1 MFFLM
6 QPPAGGQS
14 TIWDILTP
22 FIIVFFIMWLLV
34 IRPQR
39 KEQKKREEML
49 LALKKGDRVVT
60 NAGIIGKVVKIKEE
74 KVEIKVDESNDTKIT
89 FLRSAILN
97 VVEDKEKEDEKK

>member
-6 QPPAGGQS
+6 QPPGGQS
-14 TIWDILTP
+14 NIWDILTP

-49 LALKKGDRVVT
+49 LTLKKGDRVIT

-97 VVEDKEKEDEKK
+97 VMEEKEKEEEKK

>member
-6 QPPAGGQS
+6 QPPNGGQS
-14 TIWDILTP
+14 NIWDILAP

-39 KEQKKREEML
+39 KEQKKREDML
-49 LALKKGDRVVT
+49 KALKKGDRVVT
-60 NAGIIGKVVKIKEE
+60 NAGIIGKVVRIREE
-74 KVEIKVDESNDTKIT
+74 KVEIKVDESSDIKIT

-97 VVEDKEKEDEKK
+97 VMEEKEEEK